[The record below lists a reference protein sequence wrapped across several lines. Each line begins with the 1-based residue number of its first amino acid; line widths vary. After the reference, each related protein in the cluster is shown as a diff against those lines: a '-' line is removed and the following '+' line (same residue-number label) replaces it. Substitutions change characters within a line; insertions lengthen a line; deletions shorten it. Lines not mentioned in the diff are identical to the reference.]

1 MKPSRR
7 RARRARLDLFPYD
20 ESHPDL
26 DSRPEM
32 ICFRGQTLFMV
43 RHFFEIS
50 CQLGRLPS
58 LMGREFFRAKCTH
71 HAIPSFEEQAVF
83 NRDIELCLARLTD
96 QQAEIITLVGLYDFS
111 REDAAAM
118 LGCSRAWASERLA
131 TALDRLSEIFL
142 QAGLLSEDRPD
153 RRQRQVAVRKL
164 PADVGAAGRKR
175 PCGSAALE
183 PPARLNV
190 AGMGEEEVAGG

>member
-1 MKPSRR
+1 MKTSRR
-7 RARRARLDLFPYD
+7 RTRRMQLDLFPYD
-20 ESHPDL
+20 ESQSDL

-58 LMGREFFRAKCTH
+58 LMGREFFRAKCSH

-131 TALDRLSEIFL
+131 AALDCLTEIFL
-142 QAGLLSEDRPD
+142 KAGLLSEDRPD
-153 RRQRQVAVRKL
+153 RRQRQVTNRKL
-164 PADVGAAGRKR
+164 PADVAAAAGRK
-175 PCGSAALE
+175 PCAS
-183 PPARLNV
+183 V
-190 AGMGEEEVAGG
+190 AVELHSTLCIAGDCKTELAQR

>member
-1 MKPSRR
+1 MKTSRR
-7 RARRARLDLFPYD
+7 RSRRTQLELFPHD
-20 ESHPDL
+20 ESPDL

-50 CQLGRLPS
+50 SQLGRLPS
-58 LMGREFFRAKCTH
+58 LMGREFFRAKCSH

-131 TALDRLSEIFL
+131 TALDRLAEIFL
-142 QAGLLSEDRPD
+142 HAGLLSEDRPD
-153 RRQRQVAVRKL
+153 RRQRQVVARAL
-164 PADVGAAGRKR
+164 PADVATAARRR
-175 PCGSAALE
+175 PCASVAVE
-183 PPARLNV
+183 PDSTLSV
-190 AGMGEEEVAGG
+190 AGDCKEEVAQR

>member
-1 MKPSRR
+1 MKTSRR
-7 RARRARLDLFPYD
+7 RSRRTQLELFPHD
-20 ESHPDL
+20 ESHLDL

-58 LMGREFFRAKCTH
+58 LMGREFFRAKCSH

-118 LGCSRAWASERLA
+118 LGCSRAWAGERLA
-131 TALDRLSEIFL
+131 TALDCLTEIFL

-153 RRQRQVAVRKL
+153 RRQRQVTTRKL
-164 PADVGAAGRKR
+164 PADVAAAAGRR
-175 PCGSAALE
+175 PCASFAEESHSTLS
-183 PPARLNV
+183 V
-190 AGMGEEEVAGG
+190 AGDCHGEVTLG